1 MAQRALGRTKM
12 RGMLVQQGLV
22 KALMGRSK
30 MPETM
35 SEEEKEEMDEK
46 ALSAIQLCLADEVLT
61 EVLEETTAKGCGSSW
76 SLCT

>member
-1 MAQRALGRTKM
+1 M

-46 ALSAIQLCLADEVLT
+46 ALSAIQLCLADEVRGL
-61 EVLEETTAKGCGSSW
+61 GGNNR
-76 SLCT
+76 

>member
-1 MAQRALGRTKM
+1 MKNSMTTKYEIEKFDGSKSFGLWRTKM

-46 ALSAIQLCLADEVLT
+46 ALSAIQR
-61 EVLEETTAKGCGSSW
+61 G
-76 SLCT
+76 